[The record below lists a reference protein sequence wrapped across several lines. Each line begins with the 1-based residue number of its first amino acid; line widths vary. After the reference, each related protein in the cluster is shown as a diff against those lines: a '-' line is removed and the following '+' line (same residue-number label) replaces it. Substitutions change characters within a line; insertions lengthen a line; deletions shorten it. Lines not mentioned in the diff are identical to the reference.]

1 MSKPNT
7 PQASPPRALRWAV
20 AGSVVVMIA
29 AGGLFYYAS
38 KMAAAKRQHNH
49 DEVVVNINAH
59 SCDPNELTVPAG
71 RASFRIVN
79 RSERAVEWEILDGVL
94 VIEEREN
101 IAPGLSQVINA
112 NLQPGD
118 YAITCGLLS
127 NPRGVL
133 HVTPTAASDAAAKA
147 KPSMVAFVGPLSEF
161 RVYLATQGSALI
173 KAVTALNQAI
183 ASGDLAQAQALYL
196 PARAAYQRLAPAAQ
210 RLAELDNS
218 INARADYFE
227 KREQDPAFVGF
238 HRVEY
243 ALFQQRQP
251 RRLEPGRRAPAGR
264 RHPRSNS
271 KLLAQSLPPEQIGE
285 HRGAQPQHPWP
296 TCAPPAVK
304 EERYSHADLNGF
316 ASNLETAHK
325 VVELLRPMLSKSA
338 PELLPKI
345 DAALSDFDS
354 VLNSFKVR
362 TATPLTTRS
371 VAHNANRSPTRP
383 RHSPTL
389 WMASIPPSASP
400 ACKQKTNT
408 DERIAKPR
416 CATSPPAD
424 GHGCRRRRPGRIGP
438 ELLGDGCSPA
448 QVTEAPSSD
457 KTEDRHDFHGVHQT
471 GIVTPRPASGMLVSF
486 DVLASDRQDR

>member
-1 MSKPNT
+1 
-7 PQASPPRALRWAV
+7 LRWAV

-79 RSERAVEWEILDGVL
+79 RSDRAVEWEVLDGVL

-173 KAVTALNQAI
+173 KAVTALNQAV

-196 PARAAYQRLAPAAQ
+196 PARTAYQRLAPAAQ

-243 ALFQQRQP
+243 ALFQQRSLDGLVP
-251 RRLEPGRRAPAGR
+251 VAERLLVDVTTL
-264 RHPRSNS
+264 
-271 KLLAQSLPPEQIGE
+271 KQQLLAQSLPPEQLVSIVVRNLNTLADVRAASGE
-285 HRGAQPQHPWP
+285 
-296 TCAPPAVK
+296 
-304 EERYSHADLNGF
+304 EERYSHADLGGF
-316 ASNLETAHK
+316 AGNLETAHK

-354 VLNSFKVR
+354 VLNSFKVKDGY
-362 TATPLTTRS
+362 ATYDTVSGAQRKQIADKAKAL
-371 VAHNANRSPTRP
+371 ADA
-383 RHSPTL
+383 L
-389 WMASIPPSASP
+389 DGIDP
-400 ACKQKTNT
+400 A
-408 DERIAKPR
+408 
-416 CATSPPAD
+416 
-424 GHGCRRRRPGRIGP
+424 
-438 ELLGDGCSPA
+438 LGL
-448 QVTEAPSSD
+448 
-457 KTEDRHDFHGVHQT
+457 
-471 GIVTPRPASGMLVSF
+471 SGL
-486 DVLASDRQDR
+486 